1 MVGLAALVGDD
12 EQFFTRHLGKRPLLR
27 GGAIAD
33 VRAIASLDDI
43 DRVIT
48 GSGLRAPGVR
58 VVKDGTVLPQ
68 DRYTSPSTL
77 GYAGLTDV
85 VDPAKVTRLF
95 RGGATIVLGTVD
107 LLLPRLHELCKNV
120 EMDVGH
126 PVDANVYIAP
136 PGANAFQVH
145 CDAQDILVIQVYG
158 GKRWTLF
165 DHIVPNPGGGRMLPG
180 LDAPSTVYDL
190 RAGDVLYVPR
200 GMPHLV
206 RTDTS
211 SSVHVTLSINTLTWT
226 DLLTDLTA
234 RILRSDAYSRPLPM
248 GRDVA
253 RQAEPLLKQY
263 ADELA
268 ARLADSDAAA
278 LHRAIYSRPAFAE
291 GHRTGLLRDAL
302 LDTPPPGRPDR
313 ITLRPGTWPIIANPD
328 ATTERPGAT
337 PSKRDTWR
345 GARGGIRRDIRC
357 AGPGGGRPYRG
368 RRPGVPGRAR
378 GGRRLPPAAGRRTAA
393 RRGLVGGSSRRGPHR
408 GGPARA
414 RPVHDVT
421 ALTAAAGRAPRHRRS
436 GRHSLKIERSVLTWA
451 WRKATIR

>member
-1 MVGLAALVGDD
+1 MVGLPALVGDV

-145 CDAQDILVIQVYG
+145 CDAQDILVIQVHG

-165 DHIVPNPGGGRMLPG
+165 DHIVPDPGGGRMLPG

-200 GMPHLV
+200 SMPHLV

-211 SSVHVTLSINTLTWT
+211 SSVHVTLSINTLTWA

-337 PSKRDTWR
+337 PSATPSAAPGAASGVTPGAQGR
-345 GARGGIRRDIRC
+345 GEAVRIEV
-357 AGPGGGRPYRG
+357 GGRAFQVAPE
-368 RRPGVPGRAR
+368 VADAC
-378 GGRRLPPAAGRRTAA
+378 RRLLDGGPLPVEALSANPAAGA
-393 RRGLVGGSSRRGPHR
+393 RIAEVLLALGLCTTSPH
-408 GGPARA
+408 
-414 RPVHDVT
+414 
-421 ALTAAAGRAPRHRRS
+421 
-436 GRHSLKIERSVLTWA
+436 
-451 WRKATIR
+451 